1 MTHMNPRQLLRK
13 LTKAFHRDEAGSTS
27 LEAMFMAPFL
37 IFLIM
42 FIYTFFLAF
51 EAKTRANKANYTI
64 SDYISRQTDTIDA
77 NFLDGL
83 GELYK
88 FLNNEGDISMRV
100 SAVQF
105 VIDEDENEYYEMVW
119 SYGIGDYSA
128 LSGEGVS
135 VLEPRLPLMVDG
147 EEVVVVE
154 TLRPWMP
161 LFRVGLAELEFA
173 DIVTTKPRFAS
184 QVVFDDG
191 STDINTA
198 EHQDSDDSDVDASGN
213 STGTNTSGWNWWN

>member
-1 MTHMNPRQLLRK
+1 MTLPNPKQILRK
-13 LTKAFHRDEAGSTS
+13 LTKAFHRDEAGSMS

-37 IFLIM
+37 IFLLM
-42 FIYTFFLAF
+42 FIYTFFAAF
-51 EAKTRANKANYTI
+51 EAKTKANKANYTI

-128 LSGEGVS
+128 LSGDGVS
-135 VLEPRLPLMVDG
+135 VLEPRLPLMADG

-161 LFRVGLAELEFA
+161 LFRVGMAEMEFA

-191 STDINTA
+191 STEVNDA

-213 STGTNTSGWNWWN
+213 STGTNTSGWYWWN